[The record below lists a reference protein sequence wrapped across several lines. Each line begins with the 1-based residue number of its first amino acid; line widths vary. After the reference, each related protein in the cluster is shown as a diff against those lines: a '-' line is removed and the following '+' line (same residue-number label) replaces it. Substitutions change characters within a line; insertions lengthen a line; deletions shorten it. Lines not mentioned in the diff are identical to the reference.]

1 MTGRVLE
8 TAESIVNTEE
18 LFSLAPGSSRWI
30 LTTKVPLIDK
40 TGTVTG
46 LVGISRDITE
56 RKQAE
61 QRLLSLARFPDENPY
76 PILRVT
82 PDGLIIYSNKA
93 SELLTASWADGAER
107 RVPEEFMREVTPAWK
122 TGQKREIEVRESS
135 RIYAIAIVPFT
146 DAGYINLYGRD
157 VTEEK
162 TLSEMLTQAQKM
174 EAIGQLT
181 RRDRARFQQRSSGHH
196 RLLRGAHNK
205 DYLTRTRSMLEEIT
219 KAANR
224 AATLTAQLLAFSR
237 KQVLRPQVVDTKEL
251 IRSVRKM
258 LERVIGE
265 DIELRT
271 FVDPKTGNFLADPG
285 QMEQVL
291 MNLAV
296 NARDAMPSGG
306 KLTIET
312 SNCALDDAYVRDHP
326 GAKVGTV
333 CPHRRERH
341 GSWDGPGTLSHIYE
355 PFFTT
360 KEIGK
365 GTGLGLSTVYGIVK
379 QSDGY
384 ITCYSETG
392 RGTTFTIYLPP
403 TLEETDK
410 LAAVSDTTAPKG
422 TETIL
427 LVDDDPS
434 VRKVAAIILQ
444 AAGYV
449 VMKASGG
456 EEALSVA
463 SARGTSIALLITDVV
478 MPRMGGIE
486 LANRLQKSCPR
497 LKVLYVSG
505 YTADVISRHGILEAG
520 VNYVQKPFKSLD
532 FLTKVREILDGPPVL

>member
-1 MTGRVLE
+1 
-8 TAESIVNTEE
+8 
-18 LFSLAPGSSRWI
+18 
-30 LTTKVPLIDK
+30 
-40 TGTVTG
+40 
-46 LVGISRDITE
+46 
-56 RKQAE
+56 
-61 QRLLSLARFPDENPY
+61 
-76 PILRVT
+76 
-82 PDGLIIYSNKA
+82 
-93 SELLTASWADGAER
+93 
-107 RVPEEFMREVTPAWK
+107 MREVTPAWK

-181 RRDRARFQQRSSGHH
+181 GGIAHDFNNMLQAISGYCEVLKK
-196 RLLRGAHNK
+196 RIPDENQK
-205 DYLTRTRSMLEEIT
+205 YLEEIT

-224 AATLTAQLLAFSR
+224 AAALTARLLAFSR
-237 KQVLRPQVVDTKEL
+237 KQVLRPRVVDTEEL

-258 LERVIGE
+258 LESVLGE

-271 FVDPKTGNFLADPG
+271 FVNPKTDNFLADPG
-285 QMEQVL
+285 QIEQVL
-291 MNLAV
+291 MNLVV

-306 KLTIET
+306 KLTIEA
-312 SNCALDDAYVRDHP
+312 SNCALDDAYARDHP
-326 GAKVGTV
+326 GAKVGKYV
-333 CPHRRERH
+333 CIAVEDTGVGMDR
-341 GSWDGPGTLSHIYE
+341 GTLSHIYE

-365 GTGLGLSTVYGIVK
+365 GTGLGLSIVYGIVK
-379 QSDGY
+379 QSGGY
-384 ITCYSETG
+384 ITCDSETG

-403 TLEETDK
+403 TLVETDK

-505 YTADVISRHGILEAG
+505 YTADVISHHGILEAG

-532 FLTKVREILDGPPVL
+532 FLTKVREILDGPSVL